1 MRGNANVIIT
11 IFVFHLYYNCSLLTS
26 FLCEENALSVSKDP
40 CSGLRRAFKSAHFTC
55 HITQRACP
63 RLPSLILNGRLH
75 MCATTPCDSTATVG
89 LTFMVLCEM
98 FGHGWVPSRVG
109 ACRLF
114 VIKTVWDLL
123 TFTYINLH
131 NR

>member
-1 MRGNANVIIT
+1 M
-11 IFVFHLYYNCSLLTS
+11 
-26 FLCEENALSVSKDP
+26 LCLPQRIRAVDSV
-40 CSGLRRAFKSAHFTC
+40 GAFKSANFTC
-55 HITQRACP
+55 HITQRARP
-63 RLPSLILNGRLH
+63 TLPSSILNGRLR
-75 MCATTPCDSTATVG
+75 MCVTTPCDSTATVG

-114 VIKTVWDLL
+114 VLKTVWDPI

-131 NR
+131 KKIVLPSYCPYDQIKDILNSHCFTLTRRG